1 MATNYPSSLDNF
13 TNPTSASPINSPSHA
28 DQHSN
33 ANDAIEALEAK
44 VGSNNSAVTTSHDYK
59 IAQLESLV
67 TSAVAG
73 AKSIYQDVRNQS
85 GSTFTKATPIYVSG
99 SEGASGKM
107 LISAASNASES
118 TSSKTMGLTSSSI
131 ANNNNGQIISEG
143 ILEGIDTTGAVD
155 GDPVWLGVNGA
166 KIYGLANKPSAPAHL
181 VFLGIVIRGGQAN
194 TGSMYVK
201 IQNGFELEEL
211 HNVEISS
218 LLNGNILAY
227 DSSTSTW
234 KNTNTLQSTSSTVPL
249 VIKGSTS
256 QTANL
261 QEWQDTTGT
270 VKALVGSGGNAVFN
284 GIRSGSGS
292 TTAAINAYT
301 TAAQIGILVRGAV
314 SQTADLQ
321 QWQNSSGT
329 AISGILQDGTVSI
342 QRTAR
347 YSFNNGATGNERA
360 NISSNSNNELVFNI
374 TDGLT
379 EVAHFYAG
387 VSPTNAI
394 QFNNVTGYPT
404 ANVFVIKGAASQSG
418 DYFQI
423 QNSGGTVLAQL
434 NASNQFNVN
443 YGSVYSQGGFRGGV
457 NNHIGFA
464 GLSGFAYSPAYLA
477 IGARGAVN
485 QIANLQ
491 EWQNSSATVIAAITP
506 TGQGVFTN
514 TTPIASSAVSQS
526 ITAVT
531 YTSTTATYTYSAT
544 AQTILLGEY
553 VKIAGVV
560 PSGYNGTYQVT
571 AVATVSA
578 GTSYS
583 FTISNSTNA
592 TVTTGTGTVF
602 PSASVSIATQN
613 KAHTGLII
621 KAVSG
626 QTASTMEIQDSAG
639 NPTTWW
645 DSSGGMTASQAVV
658 STLYSG
664 GFMNTGT
671 RGYFNATTFTPSVS
685 PIVVRGAASQTAD
698 LQQWQNSSGT
708 VLSNIRPDGTIAAP
722 YFDNPAASGS
732 YLQANA
738 ATSIDIIA
746 RVVGQAT
753 LRVIG
758 TASQTADLQRWQNS
772 AGTALV
778 SINSSGDLNFGS
790 NLWNLKANGTNI
802 MQWQPGQGSMFLS
815 YGSSNTPISI
825 QGSSGQT
832 GDLTIWKNSS
842 NVVLTKID
850 SSGALYLINPN
861 PSANAGAITSPSI
874 NFQGSIWNNAYG
886 SQTIKGAINVTEYL
900 GNTNPTISKMS
911 FLLATDNGTPAEV
924 ASFTNTGAF
933 SNIGGLDAYG
943 SSVIFRLRNTTDA
956 TTLAHTPSPKLE
968 LMGRAWNSSQGSAPT
983 RAYLQV
989 NANNINSD
997 PFINRLGF
1005 FVATGNNAGGWI
1017 YGADATEY
1025 MSILGNGTVGI
1036 NSTTPLATL
1045 DVRPTSASNKG
1056 LLIRATSAYAA
1067 NLIDFQNSAGTT
1079 IARVAEGGQ
1088 AMFPYYWDIFTQGE
1102 SQGARIALR
1111 APSASNPVAIFKAAA
1126 SQTANLTEWQNSSNA
1141 VKTFIKNVGGD
1152 NNDLFGWV
1160 NSDLISGTYFSPTGS
1175 TNSIITLTSDGA
1187 LVNPTSAAK
1196 VALTVQGLASQSSDV
1211 VQIKSSTGSIVT
1223 RFDAY
1228 GSAVLNGN
1236 IVVYGNSYLSG
1247 ISAIFGATVLP
1258 ISGNTN
1264 ITALDTA
1271 NTVLIVKGAV
1281 SQTANLQEWQ
1291 TSSGTAVASI
1301 TLGGVVSGKGLS
1313 ISTSTNTTNA
1323 GTFYNAAGTIVFNVN
1338 TSLNQVDIGGGLSGI
1353 ANNFGSSWGYD
1364 SSTNAGFITFQT
1376 GALGGDSLAIRR
1388 TNHVASGDYTISTL
1402 GNMRLS
1408 TASGKNFNFNNGNI
1422 GVATTAIGTNNKI
1435 IVNPYSTVDNLA
1447 TVQIN
1452 TNAATNKGLVVQGFA
1467 SQTAN
1472 LQEWQ
1477 DSAGNILS
1485 AITNAGSLSLAAGK
1499 QVVFGNYVGTKINL
1513 GYGGNYQIGVDD
1525 WTIALQAE
1533 NSTNVG
1539 RVAIRPAG
1547 ATYGASYVNP
1557 IELYANGAIKQNLT
1571 VASNVGLIIKA
1582 ATSQTANLQQ
1592 WQNSSGTA
1600 MVSINADG
1608 SSNFNNIMHIKET
1621 WGGVALSVSALLGQ
1635 SNPIQGW
1642 YTIDSN
1648 GDNKT
1653 EVAKIDIN
1661 GQLAVKSVIG
1671 NTSSTISANTAT
1683 TVDTV
1688 ALSSFTTIEYT
1699 ISIKQGSKVRSSKV
1713 LVHTDGTSIDSTEYG
1728 IMEMGGG
1735 ITGILVTAS
1744 VSSTNSILQVTI
1756 TDASTTNATVK
1767 LIKTML

>member
-1 MATNYPSSLDNF
+1 MATNYPGSLDNF

-33 ANDAIEALEAK
+33 ANDAIEAIEGELGTNPK
-44 VGSNNSAVTTSHDYK
+44 
-59 IAQLESLV
+59 
-67 TSAVAG
+67 G
-73 AKSIYQDVRNQS
+73 AKSTVKARLDDVDAAIATKAPIASPTFTGTVTIPAGSSITGVPYLATANTFTGNNTFASPITAFVGTS
-85 GSTFTKATPIYVSG
+85 GSYLSTPVSAYNIIHLSQGMIFINSQTGGDYNLGTNTYYNSGWKYFESGG
-99 SEGASGKM
+99 STLINFGNGRFDFSTASSGTAGNAISYTSKM
-107 LISAASNASES
+107 
-118 TSSKTMGLTSSSI
+118 MI
-131 ANNNNGQIISEG
+131 ANSGTVTI
-143 ILEGIDTTGAVD
+143 
-155 GDPVWLGVNGA
+155 
-166 KIYGLANKPSAPAHL
+166 
-181 VFLGIVIRGGQAN
+181 
-194 TGSMYVK
+194 
-201 IQNGFELEEL
+201 NGFGAAAQGLI
-211 HNVEISS
+211 VK
-218 LLNGNILAY
+218 AAA
-227 DSSTSTW
+227 
-234 KNTNTLQSTSSTVPL
+234 
-249 VIKGSTS
+249 S
-256 QTANL
+256 QTASL
-261 QEWQDTTGT
+261 QEWQDSSGNILTQIR
-270 VKALVGSGGNAVFN
+270 GSGGQIVTGPQLITGTQLAVTPLN
-284 GIRSGSGS
+284 S
-292 TTAAINAYT
+292 TTT
-301 TAAQIGILVRGAV
+301 GILVRGSASQSNDLQQWQNSAGTVISRVRPDGQIGIGSTLITSTNFFVNNTISTTHVVATIRGAV
-314 SQTADLQ
+314 AQTADLQ
-321 QWQNSSGT
+321 QWQNSAGL

-477 IGARGAVN
+477 IGARGAVA
-485 QIANLQ
+485 QTANLQ
-491 EWQNSSATVIAAITP
+491 EWQNSSGTVLSAVNAL
-506 TGQGVFTN
+506 GQGIFTN
-514 TTPIASSAVSQS
+514 TTPIASSAVPQS
-526 ITAVT
+526 ITAVA

-544 AQTILLGEY
+544 AQTILVGEY

-621 KAVSG
+621 KGVSG
-626 QTASTMEIQDSAG
+626 QTASIMEIQDSAG

-645 DSSGGMTASQAVV
+645 DSSGGMTASQAVI

-671 RGYFNATTFTPSVS
+671 RGYFNATTFAPSVS

-698 LQQWQNSSGT
+698 LQQWQDSTGLVQAVIANTGQIATNQRGT
-708 VLSNIRPDGTIAAP
+708 FGSTTPSAIAHVTIFTTAADRIGLGIRG
-722 YFDNPAASGS
+722 AASQAAN
-732 YLQANA
+732 LQE
-738 ATSIDIIA
+738 
-746 RVVGQAT
+746 
-753 LRVIG
+753 
-758 TASQTADLQRWQNS
+758 WQNS

-802 MQWQPGQGSMFLS
+802 MQWQPIQGSMFLS

-825 QGSSGQT
+825 LGSSGQT

-861 PSANAGAITSPSI
+861 PSANSGAITSPSI
-874 NFQGSIWNNAYG
+874 NFQGSIWNSAYG

-1005 FVATGNNAGGWI
+1005 FVATGNNAGGWA

-1056 LLIRATSAYAA
+1056 LLIRLAA
-1067 NLIDFQNSAGTT
+1067 SQAVNAIDIQNNSGTT

-1126 SQTANLTEWQNSSNA
+1126 SQTANLTEWQNSSNT

-1187 LVNPTSAAK
+1187 FVNPTSAAK

-1211 VQIKSSTGSIVT
+1211 VQIKSSTGSVVT
-1223 RFDAY
+1223 RFDVN

-1236 IVVYGNSYLSG
+1236 IVVYGNSYLYG

-1258 ISGNTN
+1258 ISGNTS

-1281 SQTANLQEWQ
+1281 SQTANLQEWR

-1313 ISTSTNTTNA
+1313 ISTSTNITNA
-1323 GTFYNAAGTIVFNVN
+1323 GTFYNAAGTIVFNVD
-1338 TSLNQVDIGGGLSGI
+1338 TSLNQVNIGGGLSGI

-1364 SSTNAGFITFQT
+1364 SSANAGFITFQT
-1376 GALGGDSLAIRR
+1376 GALGGDSLAMRR

-1472 LQEWQ
+1472 LQ
-1477 DSAGNILS
+1477 
-1485 AITNAGSLSLAAGK
+1485 
-1499 QVVFGNYVGTKINL
+1499 
-1513 GYGGNYQIGVDD
+1513 
-1525 WTIALQAE
+1525 
-1533 NSTNVG
+1533 
-1539 RVAIRPAG
+1539 
-1547 ATYGASYVNP
+1547 
-1557 IELYANGAIKQNLT
+1557 
-1571 VASNVGLIIKA
+1571 
-1582 ATSQTANLQQ
+1582 Q

-1608 SSNFNNIMHIKET
+1608 SSNFNNIMQVKET

-1671 NTSSTISANTAT
+1671 NTSSTISTNTAT

-1699 ISIKQGSKVRSSKV
+1699 ISIKQGSKIRSSKV

-1728 IMEMGGG
+1728 IMEMGGV

-1756 TDASTTNATVK
+1756 TDAATTNATVK